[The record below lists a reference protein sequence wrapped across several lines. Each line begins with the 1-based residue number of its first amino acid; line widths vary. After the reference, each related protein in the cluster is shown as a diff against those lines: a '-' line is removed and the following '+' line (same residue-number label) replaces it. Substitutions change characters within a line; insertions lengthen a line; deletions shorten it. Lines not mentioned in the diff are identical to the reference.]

1 MYMPSASLLVS
12 ALSMVRKQ
20 GSPICFLCLVYHPSS
35 APDLNMLPMLGDS
48 FNSALVAIVSVDQD
62 ALKAWAAS
70 EGIQVTFSWLSVS

>member
-1 MYMPSASLLVS
+1 
-12 ALSMVRKQ
+12 
-20 GSPICFLCLVYHPSS
+20 
-35 APDLNMLPMLGDS
+35 MLPMLGDS